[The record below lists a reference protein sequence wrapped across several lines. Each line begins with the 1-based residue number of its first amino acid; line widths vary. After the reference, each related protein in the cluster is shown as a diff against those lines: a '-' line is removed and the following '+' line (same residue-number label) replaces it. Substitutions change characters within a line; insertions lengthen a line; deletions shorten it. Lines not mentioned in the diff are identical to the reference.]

1 MYVFLP
7 TRRQRGRV
15 WQLKL
20 AASLRD
26 VEHNRGLRRVQR
38 PPGFTQLRF
47 KIKSDDPQIR
57 GAESRPLR
65 AGTART
71 SLYGPNR
78 SRWVDALTDWLG
90 PTTTPHKP
98 RLVSQLRG
106 PRKKTK
112 QNPFTV
118 VYWNA
123 VKLFPLCECAL
134 SWSAVSVSCLGCS
147 PASTVWSKYGDRS

>member
-47 KIKSDDPQIR
+47 KIKSDCPQIR

-65 AGTART
+65 AGTALLPERT
-71 SLYGPNR
+71 QQIPV
-78 SRWVDALTDWLG
+78 SRRTDWLTR
-90 PTTTPHKP
+90 PDHHTPQTSASFAASWTSKKKNQTKP
-98 RLVSQLRG
+98 LHCRLLSSV
-106 PRKKTK
+106 
-112 QNPFTV
+112 
-118 VYWNA
+118 
-123 VKLFPLCECAL
+123 FPLCECAL